1 MDRTRYFGCY
11 TPMATV
17 FVLQH
22 AYEWCGRDEVK
33 MIGVYAT
40 HAEAKAAVER
50 LRHQSGFRDWP
61 DGFSI
66 DEYELGLDHWIEGFA
81 TAVSILIPCRDD
93 STSFQV
99 AGSIWRPGD
108 LYKITNVVAP
118 ENAVFRVGDLVRCV
132 EQQVPGH
139 RGLALV
145 AVSHANERA

>member
-1 MDRTRYFGCY
+1 
-11 TPMATV
+11 MATV

-22 AYEWCGRDEVK
+22 VYEWCCHDEVK

-40 HAEAKAAVER
+40 QAEAEAAVER
-50 LRHQSGFRDWP
+50 LRQKPGFRDWP
-61 DGFSI
+61 DGFAI
-66 DEYELGLDHWIEGFA
+66 DEYELGFDHWIEGFA

-108 LYKITNVVAP
+108 VYEITNVVAP
-118 ENAVFRVGDLVRCV
+118 ENAMFRAGDLVRCV
-132 EQQVPGH
+132 EQHVPGH

-145 AVSHANERA
+145 AVGQASDRA